1 MTNIDR
7 DSLITAAKL
16 AAANAMPIKSNFHV
30 GAAIRVEAREQ
41 GVASH
46 IVVAGNIEYNGHPA
60 THAEVAALAK
70 LFAGGFRAHDVK
82 AIAVWCDSG
91 PHLPCACCQ
100 QALCSHF
107 SDDVVILAASPEGQ
121 KEATL
126 GELTVH
132 AYKGRK
138 R

>member
-1 MTNIDR
+1 MTEQEKE
-7 DSLITAAKL
+7 SLITAAKL
-16 AAANAMPIKSNFHV
+16 AANNARPIKSQFHV
-30 GAAIRVEAREQ
+30 GCAIRVEAREQ

-46 IVVAGNIEYNGHPA
+46 IIVAGNIEYNGHPA

-70 LFAGGFRAHDVK
+70 MFAGGFRAHDVT
-82 AIAVWCDSG
+82 AVAVWCQSG

-100 QALCSHF
+100 QALCSHL
-107 SDDVVILAASPEGQ
+107 SDDVLILAASPEGQ

>member
-1 MTNIDR
+1 MNEQEKE
-7 DSLITAAKL
+7 SLITAAKL
-16 AAANAMPIKSNFHV
+16 AANNSKAFKSNFNV

-46 IVVAGNIEYNGHPA
+46 IVTGVNCEFNGSPA
-60 THAEVAALAK
+60 LHAEVAALGK
-70 LFAGGFRAHDVK
+70 LFSSGFRAHDVT
-82 AIAVWCDSG
+82 AVAVWCPSG
-91 PHLPCACCQ
+91 SHYPCYPCLQC
-100 QALCSHF
+100 LCSHLY
-107 SDDVVILAASPEGQ
+107 DDVLILAASPERR